1 MTKLERATRRAIR
14 EWYEEQGYTVKKIRH
29 VIPRAYVVAKP
40 AARNLVVAVPPCDAP
55 ELSSGSDL
63 GSVTMLQFD
72 PRLRVGDWCSVAYVT
87 TEVGSGWAAIPAV
100 TMKD

>member
-1 MTKLERATRRAIR
+1 MTKLGRAVKKAIR
-14 EWYEEQGYTVKKIRH
+14 RWCEEQEYTVKEIH
-29 VIPRAYVVAKP
+29 SAIPRAYV
-40 AARNLVVAVPPCDAP
+40 AARLAVNRLVVAVPPCDAP

-63 GSVTMLQFD
+63 GSVAMLQFD

-100 TMKD
+100 VVED